1 MKVKHSITIMSPANT
16 DIVERLICKYYS
28 VIRSL
33 SVLAGRPRKIFVEI
47 INHEQELENFL
58 SELDEEGISYDFW
71 QESTYRKEEITKFE
85 YGYLVLP
92 DIHAI
97 ICGSY
102 PTTDDLNPEVY
113 GTKYSDSLCIECNR
127 GKKQLNLLHIPI
139 RTASKFEIGTI
150 LRKIIIKSEEMKTFQ
165 RKGFT
170 GLSFAKC
177 VDSKTEGEVPYEQ
190 LIIDNILPPMSDR
203 TEIEW
208 VKCSHCG
215 NTYWKTIP
223 DKLVFSNDDK
233 SEFMD
238 FNVSFENFSYLGN
251 PIAPAPAG
259 ILIVSNRVINYMLEN
274 NFSGVKFK
282 PIFFIE

>member
-47 INHEQELENFL
+47 INHEQELENF
-58 SELDEEGISYDFW
+58 
-71 QESTYRKEEITKFE
+71 
-85 YGYLVLP
+85 LP